1 MLEAVPVDQMKSLMR
16 HALPGRFLAAK
27 NNVTIRNSVTNTDLI
42 SEQRGK
48 TLTPN
53 LMVQI
58 TPHA

>member
-1 MLEAVPVDQMKSLMR
+1 MLEAVTVDQMKSLMR
-16 HALPGRFLAAK
+16 HAGRFLAAK